1 MLDEYKDTQSI
12 AYKMIINAVKKN
24 RCSHAYLL
32 ETNGLIDKEDFA
44 KAFAKYLLCPYNYL
58 NNKQCVNCTQCNNI
72 DKGIFED
79 LKVIK
84 PDGLWIK
91 KEQLLEL
98 QEEFKTKSVISG
110 KKVYIITD
118 ASKLNDS
125 SSNSILK
132 FLEEPKENIIAIL
145 LADNVHQL
153 LDTIVSRCQIIPLTN
168 VLNDKNIEN
177 YISVKVEDINLILTT
192 TLNFVK
198 ELETK
203 KEKTILFTKKIF
215 HNNIIEKNDLIASFE
230 IMILYY
236 KDALN
241 KKLDR
246 KTEIFND
253 INDKLLENSI
263 EELNYKINKLIDLKG
278 KIYIN
283 ANTNLLIDKL
293 IIELGGS
300 HEDSRSTI

>member
-1 MLDEYKDTQSI
+1 MLDEYKDTQII
-12 AYKMIINAVKKN
+12 AYRMIKNAIEKN

-32 ETNGLIDKEDFA
+32 ETNGLIDKELFA
-44 KAFAKYLLCPYNYL
+44 LAIAKYLLCPYNYSSSEY
-58 NNKQCVNCTQCNNI
+58 CVNCTQCENI

-98 QEEFKTKSVISG
+98 QEDFKTKSVISG

-118 ASKLNDS
+118 ATKLNAS

-153 LDTIVSRCQIIPLTN
+153 LDTIVSRCQIIPLIN
-168 VLNDKNIEN
+168 NINNSSIEN
-177 YISVKVEDINLILTT
+177 YLSVKVENIELIMNVSINFISQLEKLKENAILY
-192 TLNFVK
+192 
-198 ELETK
+198 TK
-203 KEKTILFTKKIF
+203 KLF
-215 HNNIIEKNDLIASFE
+215 HNNIVEKNDLIASFE

-241 KKLDR
+241 IKLNR
-246 KTEIFND
+246 ETEVFNKVD
-253 INDKLLENSI
+253 ELLLNNSI
-263 EELNYKINKLIDLKG
+263 EDLNNKINKLIELKN

-300 HEDSRSTI
+300 HEDSRSTV

>member
-1 MLDEYKDTQSI
+1 MLGEYKDTQKI
-12 AYKMIINAVKKN
+12 AYKMITNAIEKN

-32 ETNGLIDKEDFA
+32 ETNGLIDKKSFA
-44 KAFAKYLLCPYNYL
+44 LAFAKYLLCPYNYL
-58 NNKQCVNCTQCNNI
+58 DKQHCVNCTQCKNI

-79 LKVIK
+79 LKVIE

-98 QEEFKTKSVISG
+98 QEDFKTKSVISG

-118 ASKLNDS
+118 ASKLNAS

-153 LDTIVSRCQIIPLTN
+153 LDTIVSRCQIIPLIN
-168 VLNDKNIEN
+168 NINNNEIEN
-177 YISVKVEDINLILTT
+177 YLSVKVEDIDLILNTT
-192 TLNFVK
+192 INFIKQLEKLK
-198 ELETK
+198 ENTILYTK
-203 KEKTILFTKKIF
+203 KLF
-215 HNNIIEKNDLIASFE
+215 HNTIVEKNDIIASFE

-236 KDALN
+236 KEALN
-241 KKLDR
+241 IKLNR
-246 KTEIFND
+246 KTEVFSEVD
-253 INDKLLENSI
+253 ELLLNNSV
-263 EELNYKINKLIDLKG
+263 ESLNNKINKLIELKN

-300 HEDSRSTI
+300 YENSRSTI